1 MKKSIFLAAS
11 ALMLSAASTAAVKK
25 TATKQQ
31 QPAPTPGVELID
43 KCWHD
48 LQINEINRFPMHTD
62 FFVYESAAKALA
74 GDITKSS
81 NFLTLHGN
89 WKFNWVENADQ
100 RPTDCFGV
108 NYDDSQWKTMP
119 VPGIWELNGYGDP
132 EYVNVGFAWRGHF
145 NEQPP
150 AVPSKDN
157 HVGTYRKTI
166 NIPAEW
172 DGKQVIA
179 HFGSVTSCIYL
190 YVNGRFVGYSEDS
203 KVATEFDITKYVKTG
218 ENQITFQVMR
228 WCDGSW
234 SEDQDFWRLSGVS
247 RDSYL
252 FARDTNKSISDI
264 VVTPDLD
271 ANYTDGAI
279 CVETKIGSDVSHV
292 KYTLLDA
299 SGAEV
304 AKKIVTVQAGQT
316 DVSADIRVTNPKK
329 WTAETP
335 YLYKLLTEVV
345 SEEKIGKGKRAK
357 VNETSSYAVT
367 KVGFRKVEIKNSQL
381 LVNGQPIYIKGVNRH
396 ELDPDGGYVVS
407 RERMI
412 EDIKRMKEF
421 NINAVRT
428 CHYPN
433 DPVWY
438 DLCDEY
444 GIYMTAE
451 ANIESHGFLY
461 VRDPITA
468 KEPFAKTILE
478 RNQHNIDTYRN
489 HPAIIVWSLGNET
502 TNSQNFKAAYDWI
515 KTADSSRPVQYE
527 PCGGREGTDI
537 FCPMYFSQ
545 WSSEN
550 YSQNENSNKPLIQC
564 EYSHAMGN
572 SCGGFR
578 EYWNLV
584 RKYPKF
590 QGGYIW
596 DFIDQALHKKQT
608 DGTQIYAYGG
618 DYNTYDPSDN
628 NFNCNGLLLP
638 DRQPSPQIYEVGYH
652 YQNIWTTLNG
662 VTLNVFNEN
671 FFRPLDY
678 VDLYWQVVAEGEV
691 VLDGSIK
698 DLNIKPQFRESF
710 QLPIGPKIAELKS
723 AQKEVFLN
731 VSYRNKNVDGLLP
744 AGYEVAHQQI
754 DLGFTRLPQAVCND
768 ECAQIAKSKKGKLN
782 LIDNENSSAIVV
794 NGENANLVF
803 SKANGLISSYVV
815 AGKAVLGDR
824 GTIKPNFWRA
834 VTDNDMGAGLQR
846 DLKAWKMPVMNL
858 TNIEGQKQKDGSV
871 TVVAE
876 YNLPS
881 VHNNLT
887 LTYDIK
893 PCGTLV
899 ITQTLEQ
906 ENDSVA
912 QQLLR
917 FGMVMELPSSM
928 DQSKFYGRGPIEN
941 YNDRNDAQNVGV
953 YVQNADEQYFPYIR
967 PQETGSKTDIR
978 WWKQSDRTGDGFMIT
993 TPDGKTLGAMSAI
1006 RYSVYDMD
1014 EGTDKKQRHQCDVAK
1029 SPFVN
1034 LYIDGE
1040 MAGVG
1045 GVNSW
1050 SKEGQA
1056 LPPYRVMLKGK
1067 KSFSFVIKPVSK

>member
-1 MKKSIFLAAS
+1 MKKTIYLMAS
-11 ALMLSAASTAAVKK
+11 ALMLSAASPAAVKK
-25 TATKQQ
+25 TAAKQQ
-31 QPAPTPGVELID
+31 PVTTPGIELVD

-48 LQINEINRFPMHTD
+48 LSVNEINRFPMHTD
-62 FFVYESAAKALA
+62 FFVYKSKDKALQ
-74 GDITKSS
+74 GDMTKSM
-81 NFLTLHGN
+81 NFLSLHGD

-100 RPTDCFGV
+100 RPTDCFAV
-108 NYDDSQWKTMP
+108 DYDDSKWKTMP

-145 NEQPP
+145 DKQAPE
-150 AVPSKDN
+150 VPTKDN
-157 HVGTYRKTI
+157 HVGTYRKTV

-172 DGKQVIA
+172 TGKQVIA
-179 HFGSVTSCIYL
+179 HFGSVTSCIFL

-203 KVATEFDITKYVKTG
+203 KVAAEFDITDYVKAG

-234 SEDQDFWRLSGVS
+234 TEDQDFWRLSGVA

-252 FARDTNKSISDI
+252 FAREKNRSIEDI

-271 ANYTDGAI
+271 ASYTDGAI
-279 CVETKIGSDVSHV
+279 CVETKVGKEVGLV
-292 KYTLLDA
+292 NYTLYD
-299 SGAEV
+299 SDGIEV
-304 AKKIVTVQAGQT
+304 AKQQVKVQPGQT
-316 DVSADIRVTNPKK
+316 FVSAEIRVNNPKK

-335 YLYKLLTEVV
+335 YLYKLLTEAFAT
-345 SEEKIGKGKRAK
+345 SIDKKSKKPIKIDDPYC
-357 VNETSSYAVT
+357 YAVT
-367 KVGFRKVEIKNSQL
+367 KVGFRKVEIKDSQL
-381 LVNGQPIYIKGVNRH
+381 LVNGQPVYIKGVNRH

-412 EDIKRMKEF
+412 QDIKRMKEF

-451 ANIESHGFLY
+451 ANIESHGYLY
-461 VRDPITA
+461 HKDPLTNH
-468 KEPFAKTILE
+468 ELFAKPILE

-502 TNSQNFKAAYDWI
+502 SYSQNFKAAYDWI
-515 KTADSSRPVQYE
+515 KTVDPSRPVQYE
-527 PCGGREGTDI
+527 ACHGGDATDI

-545 WSSEN
+545 WSSEK
-550 YSQNENSNKPLIQC
+550 YSKDEKNKKPLIQC

-578 EYWNLV
+578 DYWNLV

-596 DFIDQALHKKQT
+596 DFIDQALHKKQA

-618 DYNTYDPSDN
+618 DYNSYDPSDN
-628 NFNCNGLLLP
+628 NFNCNGLLQP

-652 YQNIWTTLNG
+652 YQNIWSSLNESTL
-662 VTLNVFNEN
+662 TVFNEN
-671 FFRPLDY
+671 FFRTLDY
-678 VDLYWQVVAEGEV
+678 VDLYWQVLADGEV
-691 VLDGSIK
+691 VLDGSVK
-698 DLNIKPQFRESF
+698 DINIKAQLKGSY
-710 QLPIGPKIAELKS
+710 QLPIAQKIAELKE

-731 VSYRNKNVDGLLP
+731 VSYRNKTVDGLLP
-744 AGYEVAHQQI
+744 AGYEVAHQQFLVNTK
-754 DLGFTRLPQAVCND
+754 DSQ
-768 ECAQIAKSKKGKLN
+768 
-782 LIDNENSSAIVV
+782 SACSD
-794 NGENANLVF
+794 ENANSKGKKAKLNVVNKKDSDALIVSGDNINLEF
-803 SKANGLISSYVV
+803 SKSNGFITSYAV
-815 AGKAVLGDR
+815 AGKAILGDKGSIR
-824 GTIKPNFWRA
+824 PNFWRA

-846 DLKAWKMPVMNL
+846 DLKAWNNPDMNL
-858 TNIEGQKQKDGSV
+858 TNISGKKQKDGSV

-876 YNLPS
+876 YNLPG
-881 VHNNLT
+881 VHDNLT

-893 PCGTLV
+893 PCGTV
-899 ITQTLEQ
+899 IVTQTLEQ

-917 FGMVMELPSSM
+917 FGMVMQLPSSIN
-928 DQSKFYGRGPIEN
+928 QSKFYGRGPIEN
-941 YNDRNDAQNVGV
+941 YNDRNDAQNVGI
-953 YVQNADEQYFPYIR
+953 YVQNADEQYFPYVR

-978 WWKQSDRTGDGFMIT
+978 WWKQYDRSGEGFMISSAE
-993 TPDGKTLGAMSAI
+993 GKPLGAMSAI
-1006 RYSVYDMD
+1006 GYAVADMD
-1014 EGTDKKQRHQCDVAK
+1014 EGLDKKQRHQCDVKK

-1045 GVNSW
+1045 GVDSW
-1050 SKEGQA
+1050 SKNGQA
-1056 LPPYRVMLKGK
+1056 LPQYRVMLKGK
-1067 KSFSFVIKPVSK
+1067 KSFSFVIKPLNK